1 MLRYIGN
8 RLLISIPTVLI
19 VTILVFLLL
28 QFIPGDPAEIFLG
41 ENRSTPELLA
51 KVRQDMGLDR
61 PLYVQYGSY
70 MWNALQ
76 GDFGRSLNNNRP
88 VRDEILNRLPS
99 TIELTLAALLIG
111 VLLGVSLGIIS
122 ALKHNTWIDS
132 LAMFVALIGV
142 SMPVFWLSL
151 LLIFVFSVYL
161 NWLPAIGQGGIKRL
175 ILPAF
180 ALGLLSSSTLA
191 RLVRS
196 SMLDVLNQDFVRTAR
211 AKGLRERAVVMRHAL
226 RNALIPAV
234 TVLGLQFGQLL
245 SGAVITETIFSR
257 LGIGKLYVDAIL
269 NKDFT
274 MVQGITLFIAIA
286 YVLINLLVDV
296 SYAVIDPRVRY
307 D

>member
-1 MLRYIGN
+1 
-8 RLLISIPTVLI
+8 
-19 VTILVFLLL
+19 
-28 QFIPGDPAEIFLG
+28 
-41 ENRSTPELLA
+41 
-51 KVRQDMGLDR
+51 
-61 PLYVQYGSY
+61 
-70 MWNALQ
+70 
-76 GDFGRSLNNNRP
+76 
-88 VRDEILNRLPS
+88 
-99 TIELTLAALLIG
+99 
-111 VLLGVSLGIIS
+111 
-122 ALKHNTWIDS
+122 
-132 LAMFVALIGV
+132 
-142 SMPVFWLSL
+142 
-151 LLIFVFSVYL
+151 
-161 NWLPAIGQGGIKRL
+161 
-175 ILPAF
+175 
-180 ALGLLSSSTLA
+180 
-191 RLVRS
+191 
-196 SMLDVLNQDFVRTAR
+196 MLDVLNQDFVRTAR